1 MLTLRLDATE
11 ENLDNL
17 MVVIDTQ
24 REILET
30 MTADIKEM
38 SEKIDIVED
47 DLKRVK
53 GAQKDIA
60 LLDEIRRHME
70 VYRNNFSFNGTLLPL
85 TTYSSSLVF
94 TSSAKVVLV
103 LCSLMVIFQ

>member
-1 MLTLRLDATE
+1 MLTLRLDETE

>member
-1 MLTLRLDATE
+1 MLTLRLEATE

-85 TTYSSSLVF
+85 TTYSSSLVL
-94 TSSAKVVLV
+94 TANAKVVIV
-103 LCSLMVIFQ
+103 LCSVLVVFH

>member
-30 MTADIKEM
+30 MTVDIKEM

-53 GAQKDIA
+53 GAQKDIE

-70 VYRNNFSFNGTLLPL
+70 VYGNNF
-85 TTYSSSLVF
+85 
-94 TSSAKVVLV
+94 
-103 LCSLMVIFQ
+103 